1 LLPTPKWET
10 VGVGMAGRSPR
21 TIIGIAVVAA
31 AILTAAVV
39 VVMSVRGPDPIP
51 VPVAPKFPKP
61 PESHPVIPSPEEPV
75 ARPPQAFCEARD
87 IAIVST
93 SLRAAHKQAL
103 AAARRGDKK
112 GAPAACHAADA
123 DRELSGALDNLMK
136 RTGACVA
143 RDSELDSQWNQL
155 DSAVLAYGR
164 CIDCTHP
171 QADRLIGCQRMT
183 ELVTAAEKAMR

>member
-1 LLPTPKWET
+1 
-10 VGVGMAGRSPR
+10 
-21 TIIGIAVVAA
+21 
-31 AILTAAVV
+31 
-39 VVMSVRGPDPIP
+39 

-61 PESHPVIPSPEEPV
+61 PETHPVIPPPEEP
-75 ARPPQAFCEARD
+75 AAKPPQAFCEARD
-87 IAIVST
+87 IGMVAN

-103 AAARRGDKK
+103 AAAKRADKK
-112 GAPAACHAADA
+112 GAPATCHASEA
-123 DRELSGALDNLMK
+123 DRALSNAFDQLTK

-171 QADRLIGCQRMT
+171 RDDRLTGCQRMLG
-183 ELVTAAEKAMR
+183 LVTDAEKAMAGK

>member
-1 LLPTPKWET
+1 
-10 VGVGMAGRSPR
+10 MAGRSPR

-31 AILTAAVV
+31 AVVGAVV
-39 VVMSVRGPDPIP
+39 IVVVSSRPPP
-51 VPVAPKFPKP
+51 PAPPVAPVFPKA

-87 IAIVST
+87 IAMVAT

-103 AAARRGDKK
+103 AAAKRGDKK
-112 GAPAACHAADA
+112 GAPATCHASDS
-123 DRELSGALDNLMK
+123 DRELSGALDNLTK

-155 DSAVLAYGR
+155 ESAVLAYGR

-171 QADRLIGCQRMT
+171 QADRQIGCQRLL
-183 ELVTAAEKAMR
+183 ELVASAEKAMR

>member
-1 LLPTPKWET
+1 
-10 VGVGMAGRSPR
+10 MAGRSPR

-31 AILTAAVV
+31 AILVAAVAVV
-39 VVMSVRGPDPIP
+39 VSVRGPTPVP

-61 PESHPVIPSPEEPV
+61 PEAHPVIAAPEEPV

-87 IAIVST
+87 IEMVAT
-93 SLRAAHKQAL
+93 SLRAAHKHAV
-103 AAARRGDKK
+103 AAARHGDKK
-112 GAPAACHAADA
+112 GAPPTCHATDA
-123 DRELSGALDNLMK
+123 DRELSGALDNLIK

-171 QADRLIGCQRMT
+171 QADRLIGCQRIL
-183 ELVTAAEKAMR
+183 ELVTSAEKSMR

>member
-1 LLPTPKWET
+1 
-10 VGVGMAGRSPR
+10 MAGRNPR
-21 TIIGIAVVAA
+21 GLIGI
-31 AILTAAVV
+31 VV
-39 VVMSVRGPDPIP
+39 VVLAIVSAVLVVVLSTPRAPVP

-61 PESHPVIPSPEEPV
+61 LEAHPVIPSPEEPV
-75 ARPPQAFCEARD
+75 ERPPQAFCEARD
-87 IAIVST
+87 IGMVAS

-103 AAARRGDKK
+103 ATAKGADKK
-112 GAPAACHAADA
+112 GAPATCHAAEG
-123 DRELSGALDNLMK
+123 DRALSNAFDQLTK

-171 QADRLIGCQRMT
+171 RDDRLTGCQRMM
-183 ELVTAAEKAMR
+183 ELVTDAEKAMAAK